1 MEKIN
6 LKKIKISNLTKEN
19 IQDILNIQK
28 EQKIYISSKENI
40 LNDLEHT
47 NFKYFTLEYENKIIG
62 YISFSYVVDIEIEA
76 IVVKKDFQRLG
87 LGTLL
92 LNFVFEFAKTNN
104 IENIFLEVRVSNTS
118 ARNLYAK
125 CGFKEINIR
134 KNYYKNN
141 NEDAIILQK
150 KVHHKL

>member
-6 LKKIKISNLTKEN
+6 INKTKISELSNED

-47 NFKYFTLEYENKIIG
+47 NFKYFTLKYENRIIG
-62 YISFSYVVDIEIEA
+62 YISFSHVIDIEIEA
-76 IVVKKDFQRLG
+76 IVIKKDFQRLG

-104 IENIFLEVRVSNTS
+104 IENIFLEVRVSNTP
-118 ARNLYAK
+118 ARKLYDK

-134 KNYYKNN
+134 KNYYKDN
-141 NEDAIILQK
+141 NEDAIILIK
-150 KVHHKL
+150 KCSS

>member
-6 LKKIKISNLTKEN
+6 INKTKISELSKED

-28 EQKIYISSKENI
+28 EQNIYISSEENI

-47 NFKYFTLEYENKIIG
+47 TFKYFTLAYENTIIG
-62 YISFSYVVDIEIEA
+62 YISFSHVIDIEIEA
-76 IVVKKDFQRLG
+76 IVIKKDFQRLG

-104 IENIFLEVRVSNTS
+104 IENIFLEVRISNTP
-118 ARNLYAK
+118 ARKLYDK
-125 CGFKEINIR
+125 CDFKEINIR
-134 KNYYKNN
+134 KNYYNDT
-141 NEDAIILQK
+141 NEDAIILLK
-150 KVHHKL
+150 KCSP

>member
-6 LKKIKISNLTKEN
+6 INKTKISELSKED

-28 EQKIYISSKENI
+28 EQNIYISSEENI
-40 LNDLEHT
+40 LNDLEYT
-47 NFKYFTLEYENKIIG
+47 SFKYFTLKYKNKIIG
-62 YISFSYVVDIEIEA
+62 YISFSYVIDIEIEA
-76 IVVKKDFQRLG
+76 IVIKKDFQRLG

-104 IENIFLEVRVSNTS
+104 IENIFLEVRISNTP
-118 ARNLYAK
+118 ARKLYDK

-134 KNYYKNN
+134 KNYYNDT
-141 NEDAIILQK
+141 NEDAIILLK
-150 KVHHKL
+150 KCSP

>member
-6 LKKIKISNLTKEN
+6 INKTKISELSKED

-28 EQKIYISSKENI
+28 EQNIYISSEENI
-40 LNDLEHT
+40 LNDLEYT
-47 NFKYFTLEYENKIIG
+47 SFKYFTLKYENKIIG
-62 YISFSYVVDIEIEA
+62 YISFSYVIDIEIEA
-76 IVVKKDFQRLG
+76 IVIKKDFQRLG

-104 IENIFLEVRVSNTS
+104 IENIFLEVRISNTP
-118 ARNLYAK
+118 ARKLYDK

-134 KNYYKNN
+134 KNYYNYT
-141 NEDAIILQK
+141 NEDAIILLK
-150 KVHHKL
+150 KCSP

>member
-6 LKKIKISNLTKEN
+6 INKTKISELSKED

-28 EQKIYISSKENI
+28 EQNIYISSEENI
-40 LNDLEHT
+40 LNDLGHT
-47 NFKYFTLEYENKIIG
+47 TFKYFTLAYENTIIG
-62 YISFSYVVDIEIEA
+62 YISFSHVIDIEIEA
-76 IVVKKDFQRLG
+76 IVIKKDFQRLG

-104 IENIFLEVRVSNTS
+104 IENIFLEVRVSNTP
-118 ARNLYAK
+118 ARKLYDK

-134 KNYYKNN
+134 KNYYNDT
-141 NEDAIILQK
+141 NEDAIILLK
-150 KVHHKL
+150 KCSP